1 MIALDTNIV
10 VRLIVADDRSQLA
23 RARALVET
31 SPVLLLTTVVLET
44 EWVLRKT
51 YGLSRQ
57 HVREAMALFCGLPG
71 VQLESPD
78 VVEAAL
84 DLHAKGFDFA
94 DAIHIASLPSQT
106 SLATFDKALVKL
118 SKKHFDNDLVKEPGE

>member
-23 RARALVET
+23 LARALVET

-51 YGLSRQ
+51 YGLTRQ
-57 HVREAMALFCGLPG
+57 RVHEAMALFCGLPS

-94 DAIHIASLPSQT
+94 DAIHIAALPSHT

-118 SKKHFDNDLVKEPGE
+118 SKKHLDNNLVKEPGE